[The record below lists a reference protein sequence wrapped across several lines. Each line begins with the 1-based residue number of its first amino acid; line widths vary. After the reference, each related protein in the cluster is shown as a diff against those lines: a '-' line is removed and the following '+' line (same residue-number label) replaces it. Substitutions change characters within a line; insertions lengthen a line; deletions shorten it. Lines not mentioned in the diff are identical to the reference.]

1 MHAKKINIKNSV
13 YSYSCQTYGLANKL
27 KSCKTLKKD
36 ISKELLP
43 VAWHR
48 TGCWNCCMSE
58 NEKRV
63 IGSIFTDKVGKW

>member
-1 MHAKKINIKNSV
+1 MAWR
-13 YSYSCQTYGLANKL
+13 NKL
-27 KSCKTLKKD
+27 KSYKTLKKD

-63 IGSIFTDKVGKW
+63 IGSVFTDKVGKW

>member
-1 MHAKKINIKNSV
+1 MSKIVSTVIHV
-13 YSYSCQTYGLANKL
+13 RLMAWRNKL